1 MTESLFC
8 TAAAESAPAPLTPQ
22 LPAKAARWSKAPQA
36 TVVPIISCAADKFR
50 PPEGPFRR
58 RLPGLSN
65 RHPERLPHKSGIH
78 PPGANIQTRC
88 LSGCG
93 WRYSCADRS
102 DKPDRPVLFYPA
114 VPDAPAAGPIHPPG
128 ANIQTRCLS
137 GCGWRYSCADRSD
150 KPDRPVLFYP
160 AVPDAPAAGP
170 PAD

>member
-1 MTESLFC
+1 MPSVYRSRASAVCDSVTLTVPSKSVPPGGRQK
-8 TAAAESAPAPLTPQ
+8 AGSAPVLLTPQ

-36 TVVPIISCAADKFR
+36 TVVPIIFCAADKFS

-58 RLPGLSN
+58 RLPELSS

-114 VPDAPAAGPIHPPG
+114 VPDAPAAGP
-128 ANIQTRCLS
+128 
-137 GCGWRYSCADRSD
+137 
-150 KPDRPVLFYP
+150 
-160 AVPDAPAAGP
+160 

>member
-1 MTESLFC
+1 MPSVYRSRASAVCDSVTLTVPSKSVPPGGRQK
-8 TAAAESAPAPLTPQ
+8 AYSAPAAAGSAPALLTPQ

-36 TVVPIISCAADKFR
+36 TVVPIISCAADKFS

-58 RLPGLSN
+58 RLPGLSS

-114 VPDAPAAGPIHPPG
+114 VPDAPAAGP
-128 ANIQTRCLS
+128 
-137 GCGWRYSCADRSD
+137 
-150 KPDRPVLFYP
+150 
-160 AVPDAPAAGP
+160 